1 VSRGPRSRRWL
12 LRLLLGLFLLLVVEV
27 VVVATVLVSPGAR
40 DAVSAN
46 VGRALEAWEGDEELA
61 SLPARASARLRD
73 AYEGWIEP
81 LYAVPA
87 VSEATDTFGGCV
99 SCHEDIA
106 TERRFGDLYMDHPV
120 HAELGVRCATCHVDV
135 AHPSP
140 PAPEEG
146 VCADC
151 HAEDVQT
158 GGDCTL
164 CHAPGALPHFLLLGA
179 PRDGVVACET
189 CHTPGSLEGATAREH
204 VAVGPFDGSSQEEC
218 ASCHKPATCDSCH
231 EPGHPADWSTA
242 HAPAV
247 DETGTQ
253 ACIDCHT
260 GSWCAD
266 SCHAVTP
273 TTPLRPRP
281 LPEGAP

>member
-1 VSRGPRSRRWL
+1 MTRRARTQRWL

-27 VVVATVLVSPGAR
+27 VVVGAVLVSPGAR
-40 DAVSAN
+40 DAVSITVA
-46 VGRALEAWEGDEELA
+46 RALDAVHGNEELA
-61 SLPARASARLRD
+61 SLPARANDRLQG
-73 AYEGWIEP
+73 AYAGWIEP
-81 LYAVPA
+81 LYATPTM
-87 VSEATDTFGGCV
+87 SETVDTFGGCV

-106 TERRFGDLYMDHPV
+106 TARRFGDLYMDHPV
-120 HAELGVRCATCHVDV
+120 HAELGVRCATCHVEV
-135 AHPSP
+135 THPSP

-146 VCADC
+146 VCVDC

-158 GGDCTL
+158 GGDCAL

-179 PRDGVVACET
+179 PRDGMVACET

-204 VAVGPFDGSSQEEC
+204 VVVGAFDGSSSEDC
-218 ASCHKPATCDSCH
+218 ASCHKPATCESCH
-231 EPGHPADWSTA
+231 EPGHPPDWLTA
-242 HAPAV
+242 HGGAA
-247 DETGTQ
+247 DDAGTA

-273 TTPLRPRP
+273 TSPFEPRP